1 MWGVVGSDV
10 NSNFGKHYNRS
21 PWSFQAVC
29 CSDHEHCCPQGYIC
43 NVAEQTCDRPGVPS
57 LSWLQKVPALR
68 DVPAMQEEAVSSLA
82 RPDRNMCDHKTSCP
96 RDTTCCFMAESQRW
110 GCCPLPS
117 VSQSNHFL
125 LLSTNSSSCFCFLT
139 INFLFCRPCV
149 AATEPTA
156 APVLTPVILNG
167 PPAPEAPSSS
177 PGSPNWRPW
186 LSRAMWWM

>member
-1 MWGVVGSDV
+1 MGVEGIKKKKQRSRNFSTPCVLCEVLRCGSDV

-43 NVAEQTCDRPGVPS
+43 NIAEQTCDRPGAPS
-57 LSWLQKVPALR
+57 LSWLQKVPALQ
-68 DVPAMQEEAVSSLA
+68 DVPALQEEAVSSLA

-110 GCCPLPS
+110 GCCPLPN

-125 LLSTNSSSCFCFLT
+125 LLNTNSSSWFCFC
-139 INFLFCRPCV
+139 NSLFF
-149 AATEPTA
+149 
-156 APVLTPVILNG
+156 VL
-167 PPAPEAPSSS
+167 
-177 PGSPNWRPW
+177 
-186 LSRAMWWM
+186 